1 MNTEIY
7 AGEEATETIYM
18 FDGSYEA
25 QPVTATANSVSKTYW
40 ASVEIGQDG
49 TYYFSWAEAYSVPE
63 VETLFDESE
72 V

>member
-7 AGEEATETIYM
+7 AGEEAIETIYM

-25 QPVTATANSVSKTYW
+25 QPITTIRTNVSKTYW

-49 TYYFSWAEAYSVPE
+49 TYYFNLAEAYSVPE